1 MAALGC
7 VSALAFGVTACG
19 SDDDGGGG
27 GGGGG
32 KKVTI
37 YSSLPLQG
45 TSRPQNLDVIKGMKL
60 ALSQNGNKGGDCTVT
75 FKSLDDAKSTEHL
88 RELGID
94 LTAVRGDAG
103 IR

>member
-7 VSALAFGVTACG
+7 VSALAFGVAACG
-19 SDDDGGGG
+19 DDDSGGG

-45 TSRPQNLDVIKGMKL
+45 ANRGQSLDVIKGEKL
-60 ALSQNGNKGGDCTVT
+60 ALKQAGGKGGDCTVT
-75 FKSLDDAKSTEHL
+75 YK
-88 RELGID
+88 
-94 LTAVRGDAG
+94 
-103 IR
+103 